1 MILTRQQMVD
11 SVMKALEDAVAKEFP
26 EEEREEAKARILG
39 VWAAQMFD
47 TPMRMGDDE

>member
-11 SVMKALEDAVAKEFP
+11 SVMKALENAVAKEFP

-39 VWAAQMFD
+39 AWSRQLFSM
-47 TPMRMGDDE
+47 PMRMGDDE